1 MLDPLDSK
9 AKQAI
14 ACSFLHVDAKQHDVC
29 AGDCM
34 HRKWTALVVG
44 SHNLKPSDEC
54 FRLLGLINSVELGS
68 CRVSLIELP
77 EQPIVIGSEFFQ
89 MAIPF
94 LRKLPVQ
101 ALKERQKRFLGRL
114 CIFPIVHLDA
124 LPLEAVPVPREAEA
138 IEEVLST
145 DERHVP

>member
-14 ACSFLHVDAKQHDVC
+14 AGSFLHVDAKQHDIG

-44 SHNLKPSDEC
+44 SHNSKPSDEM
-54 FRLLGLINSVELGS
+54 FSGLLGLTNSVELGS

-77 EQPIVIGSEFFQ
+77 EQPIVIGAEFFP
-89 MAIPF
+89 MAVPF
-94 LRKLPVQ
+94 QRKLPVQ
-101 ALKERQKRFLGRL
+101 ALQERQKRFLGRF
-114 CIFPIVHLDA
+114 CIFPIV
-124 LPLEAVPVPREAEA
+124 
-138 IEEVLST
+138 
-145 DERHVP
+145 